1 MNDNQH
7 SDRKL
12 KPVEEALTGALI
24 QVCYGFDTTPYVR
37 VLDEASEDGFSDQ
50 TKNVL
55 APIISCLSMGMAFRL
70 LRSRYSEK
78 SQPITQEITDRIF
91 QSVLETET
99 NESAAGYITELID
112 YYSRL
117 TFSAENPD
125 LCEKIADPVQ
135 EMLDDLELNHE
146 TCQYLQAFLLDFAR
160 QAKNVV
166 EKAEEEYDYSP

>member
-1 MNDNQH
+1 MSDNQQ
-7 SDRKL
+7 SDREL
-12 KPVEEALTGALI
+12 QPVEEALTGALI
-24 QVCYGFDTTPYVR
+24 QVCYGFDTAPYIK

-55 APIISCLSMGMAFRL
+55 APIISCLSMGMAIRL
-70 LRSRYSEK
+70 LRSRYGEK
-78 SQPITQEITDRIF
+78 SEPITQEITDRIF
-91 QSVLETET
+91 QSVMETET

-117 TFSAENPD
+117 KFSAENPN
-125 LCEKIADPVQ
+125 LCEKIVEPVQ

-160 QAKNVV
+160 QAKDVV